1 MDHLKVVGKHT
12 CSLTARNSEDN
23 VYDKY
28 LWPAFFFFFHFLPAL
43 SFLFRYHC
51 FALLCFP
58 FSLQG
63 IVRRISY
70 CDITHNKHI
79 PQGGGH
85 IKASVWGYNPF
96 EMHLSVITHRQGWSP
111 AWLWGA
117 TLPRCL
123 AHTLTPPG
131 LQQGLHT
138 GILVSPLLCV
148 PTNYL
153 LKDSVKDL
161 ISLASLS
168 QPFPLRPPIGY
179 SPHRSRLDGLADF
192 LLQFPH
198 TYFQAREDISSV
210 LQWVFL
216 SSILKWPLL
225 VQEVKIVM
233 ILTIKRL

>member
-1 MDHLKVVGKHT
+1 MNYVFLSHPNFSFDPLKVDGKHT
-12 CSLTARNSEDN
+12 CSLTARNSQYN

-28 LWPAFFFFFHFLPAL
+28 LWRASSL
-43 SFLFRYHC
+43 LFRYHC

-58 FSLQG
+58 FSSQG
-63 IVRRISY
+63 IVRRISD

-79 PQGGGH
+79 PQGGVN

-131 LQQGLHT
+131 LQQGLHA

-153 LKDSVKDL
+153 LKDSVKGL
-161 ISLASLS
+161 ISMASLLQS
-168 QPFPLRPPIGY
+168 FPRHPLATLLTTWWPRRLFSY
-179 SPHRSRLDGLADF
+179 S
-192 LLQFPH
+192 
-198 TYFQAREDISSV
+198 YF
-210 LQWVFL
+210 
-216 SSILKWPLL
+216 
-225 VQEVKIVM
+225 
-233 ILTIKRL
+233 